1 MSAPSGRRLKSLA
14 ILAGL
19 VISAVLL
26 LTWTQ
31 VWVMIQ
37 LTDGS
42 QLEAAGEVASPAIA
56 ALGLAGLAAAAA
68 LSLAGPVFRRIL
80 GVLQIAVSGTALI
93 ATIATVSDPITASAA
108 VVTDATGVSG
118 AESVASL
125 VSAATLTAW
134 PFVALV
140 AAVLGALLGVF
151 IIVTAS
157 RWPGSG
163 RKYQSVRLQNAD
175 ENSAVD
181 DWDALS
187 DGQDPTDR

>member
-19 VISAVLL
+19 AISAVLL

-31 VWVMIQ
+31 VWVVLE
-37 LTDGS
+37 LTDGAR
-42 QLEAAGEVASPAIA
+42 LEASGEVASPAIA

-80 GVLQIAVSGTALI
+80 GVLQVAVAGTAVI
-93 ATIATVSDPITASAA
+93 ATIPAISDPIGASAA

-118 AESVASL
+118 AESVSAL
-125 VSAATLTAW
+125 VSSAMLTAW
-134 PFVALV
+134 PFVALI
-140 AAVLGALLGVF
+140 AGILGTALGVF
-151 IIVTAS
+151 IVVSAS
-157 RWPGSG
+157 RWPQSG
-163 RKYQSVRLQNAD
+163 RKYQSIRLQDAD
-175 ENSAVD
+175 DNSAVD